1 MILTALLAECQRPD
15 RRTNIVSKID
25 RTFDLIELL
34 ARRGALGMRPIARE
48 LDVPI
53 GSLHRLLNDLA
64 EQAVLER
71 TAEGEWQ
78 LSYRLLQ
85 IVGIQLERTS
95 LPRLARPY
103 LEQLAAETR
112 ETVFLAVPSRGEI
125 VYLDKV
131 QTDLQLQLNVELG
144 TRRPM
149 HATGLGK
156 AILAFLPEVE
166 QAQLLATAPF
176 PAYTE
181 KTITN
186 GDALSAELVLVRERG
201 YALDQEEMIPGL
213 HCIAVPVLNYTN
225 HAVGAV
231 SVAGVATTADS
242 ERFDALIERLLGV
255 GRELSLRLGY
265 VPPDP
270 VRATDSP
277 VGSDS
282 RVRAE

>member
-1 MILTALLAECQRPD
+1 M
-15 RRTNIVSKID
+15 SKID

-64 EQAVLER
+64 EQAVVER
-71 TAEGEWQ
+71 TPEGEWQ

-85 IVGIQLERTS
+85 IVGIQLERTN

-166 QAQLLATAPF
+166 QERFMMTAPF
-176 PAYTE
+176 PAFTQ
-181 KTITN
+181 KTITS
-186 GDALSAELVLVRERG
+186 GSALSAELDQVRARG
-201 YALDQEEMIPGL
+201 YALDREEMIPGL

-231 SVAGVATTADS
+231 SVAGVATRAGG
-242 ERFDALIERLLGV
+242 ERFGALTERMLGI
-255 GRELSLRLGY
+255 GHELSVRLGY
-265 VPPDP
+265 VPPAHTAAIDAE
-270 VRATDSP
+270 VEI
-277 VGSDS
+277 DS
-282 RVRAE
+282 RAE

>member
-1 MILTALLAECQRPD
+1 M
-15 RRTNIVSKID
+15 SKID

-48 LDVPI
+48 LEVPI

-64 EQAVLER
+64 EQSVLER

-85 IVGIQLERTS
+85 IVGIQLERTG

-166 QAQLLATAPF
+166 QEQFLTTAPF
-176 PAYTE
+176 EAYTE
-181 KTITN
+181 KTITA
-186 GDALSAELVLVRERG
+186 GTALAAELDDVRIRG

-213 HCIAVPVLNYTN
+213 HCIAVPVLNYTGR
-225 HAVGAV
+225 AVGAV
-231 SVAGVATTADS
+231 SVAGVATKAGG
-242 ERFDALIERLLGV
+242 ERFDALAERLLGV

-265 VPPDP
+265 VPPEQTRD
-270 VRATDSP
+270 TNSP
-277 VGSDS
+277 VESDS
-282 RVRAE
+282 RVDVE

>member
-1 MILTALLAECQRPD
+1 M
-15 RRTNIVSKID
+15 SKID

-34 ARRGALGMRPIARE
+34 ARRGALGMRPMARE

-64 EQAVLER
+64 EQSVIER
-71 TAEGEWQ
+71 TEEGEWT

-166 QAQLLATAPF
+166 QARFLTTAPF
-176 PAYTE
+176 PAFTNA
-181 KTITN
+181 TIT
-186 GDALSAELVLVRERG
+186 DAGTLESELESIRETG
-201 YALDQEEMIPGL
+201 YALDREEMISGL
-213 HCIAVPVLNYTN
+213 HCIAVPLLNYTN
-225 HAVGAV
+225 RAVGAI
-231 SVAGVATTADS
+231 SIAGVATRSGS
-242 ERFDALIERLLGV
+242 ERFEHMIQRLLG
-255 GRELSLRLGY
+255 
-265 VPPDP
+265 
-270 VRATDSP
+270 
-277 VGSDS
+277 
-282 RVRAE
+282 

>member
-1 MILTALLAECQRPD
+1 M
-15 RRTNIVSKID
+15 SKID

-34 ARRGALGMRPIARE
+34 ARRGALGMRPMARE

-64 EQAVLER
+64 AQSVIER
-71 TAEGEWQ
+71 TVEGDWQ

-144 TRRPM
+144 TRRAM

-156 AILAFLPEVE
+156 AMLAFLPEVE
-166 QAQLLATAPF
+166 QAQFLATAPF
-176 PAYTE
+176 PAFTE
-181 KTITN
+181 ATIT
-186 GDALSAELVLVRERG
+186 DSSALAAQLRAIRANG

-213 HCIAVPVLNYTN
+213 HCIAVPLLNYTN
-225 HAVGAV
+225 RAVGAI
-231 SVAGVATTADS
+231 SIAGVATRSGS
-242 ERFDALIERLLGV
+242 ERFEQMIQRLLGI
-255 GRELSLRLGY
+255 GTELSLRLGF
-265 VPPDP
+265 VPPHHD
-270 VRATDSP
+270 AIDS
-277 VGSDS
+277 VS
-282 RVRAE
+282 E

>member
-1 MILTALLAECQRPD
+1 
-15 RRTNIVSKID
+15 VSKID

-64 EQAVLER
+64 TQAVVER
-71 TAEGEWQ
+71 TAEGDWQ

-85 IVGIQLERTS
+85 IVGVQLERTS

-166 QAQLLATAPF
+166 REQFLATAPF
-176 PAYTE
+176 PAFTE
-181 KTITN
+181 HTITSR
-186 GDALSAELVLVRERG
+186 DVLAADVALVRARG
-201 YALDQEEMIPGL
+201 YALDQEEMISGL

-225 HAVGAV
+225 HAAGAI
-231 SVAGVATTADS
+231 SVAGVATQADGDRFNALTA
-242 ERFDALIERLLGV
+242 RLLGV
-255 GRELSLRLGY
+255 GRELSLRLGH
-265 VPPDP
+265 VPPEIP
-270 VRATDSP
+270 GTPGSP
-277 VGSDS
+277 VEINS
-282 RVRAE
+282 RMSVG

>member
-1 MILTALLAECQRPD
+1 MYC
-15 RRTNIVSKID
+15 VSKID

-64 EQAVLER
+64 AQAVLER
-71 TAEGEWQ
+71 TADGEWQ

-85 IVGIQLERTS
+85 IVGIQLERTN

-112 ETVFLAVPSRGEI
+112 ETVFLAVPSHGEI

-149 HATGLGK
+149 YATGLGK

-166 QAQLLATAPF
+166 REQFLAAEPF
-176 PAYTE
+176 PAFTE
-181 KTITN
+181 QTITT
-186 GDALSAELVLVRERG
+186 AAVLGATLEEIRERG

-231 SVAGVATTADS
+231 SVAGVATRAGGA
-242 ERFDALIERLLGV
+242 RFNALTERLLGV

-265 VPPDP
+265 VPPELTGKDNSQ
-270 VRATDSP
+270 VEI
-277 VGSDS
+277 DS
-282 RVRAE
+282 RLNVG